1 METLRELS
9 VEDFDQ
15 DLHAA
20 KYRGEID
27 AHPEAFNR
35 LFALLNDYDNE
46 HRLASAEIHGF
57 PALAGVVR
65 LIEADPAIMCVLK
78 ADQDGRRF
86 RQAVG
91 VAVRLKMEKIG
102 WAATGMKG
110 TVRGSSYFTRAERY
124 IKESPL
130 DNDDYKARALAAMDS
145 INQVE
150 DLEEQE
156 QTYREIKEALAA
168 TRRAEGRPF

>member
-1 METLRELS
+1 MGILRELS
-9 VEDFDQ
+9 AEDFDR
-15 DLHAA
+15 DPHAA

-35 LFALLNDYDNE
+35 LFALLNDHANE
-46 HRLASAEIHGF
+46 HHLASAENYGF
-57 PALAGVVR
+57 PALSGVTCF
-65 LIEADPAIMCVLK
+65 IEADPAIVRVLESSR
-78 ADQDGRRF
+78 DGCRF

-91 VAVRLKMEKIG
+91 VAIKLKMEKIG

-110 TVRGSSYFTRAERY
+110 IVRGSNYFTKAERFV
-124 IKESPL
+124 KEPPL
-130 DNDDYKARALAAMDS
+130 DGDEYKARALAAMDALAE
-145 INQVE
+145 IG
-150 DLEEQE
+150 DAEEQE

>member
-1 METLRELS
+1 MRTLRELS
-9 VEDFDQ
+9 TQDFDR
-15 DLHAA
+15 DLHAS
-20 KYRGEID
+20 KYQREID

-65 LIEADPAIMCVLK
+65 LIEADPAIARVLQ
-78 ADQDGRRF
+78 ADQDGRCF

-102 WAATGMKG
+102 WAATGRKG
-110 TVRGSSYFTRAERY
+110 FVRGSTYFTKAERFV
-124 IKESPL
+124 KEPPL
-130 DNDDYKARALAAMDS
+130 NGDEYKARALAAMDTIS
-145 INQVE
+145 NIG
-150 DLEEQE
+150 DAEEQE
-156 QTYREIKEALAA
+156 QTHREIKEALAA
-168 TRRAEGRPF
+168 TRRAEGRSL

>member
-1 METLRELS
+1 MGIFRELS
-9 VEDFDQ
+9 AEDFDR
-15 DLHAA
+15 DPHAA

-35 LFALLNDYDNE
+35 LFALLNDHANE
-46 HRLASAEIHGF
+46 HQLASAEIHGF
-57 PALAGVVR
+57 PALSGVAR
-65 LIEADPAIMCVLK
+65 FIEADPAIVRVLE
-78 ADQDGRRF
+78 DGQDGCRF

-91 VAVRLKMEKIG
+91 VAIKLKMEKIG

-110 TVRGSSYFTRAERY
+110 IVRGSCYFTKAERFV
-124 IKESPL
+124 KEPPL
-130 DNDDYKARALAAMDS
+130 DGEEYKARALAAMDA
-145 INQVE
+145 IAE
-150 DLEEQE
+150 IGDAEEQE